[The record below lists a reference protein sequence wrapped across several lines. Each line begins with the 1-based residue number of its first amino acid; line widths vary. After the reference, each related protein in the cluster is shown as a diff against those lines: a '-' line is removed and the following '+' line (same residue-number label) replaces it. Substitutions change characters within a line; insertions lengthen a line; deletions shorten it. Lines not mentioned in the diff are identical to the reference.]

1 MDPQSDS
8 GDSSRLKILSAY
20 TGAASLEEAL
30 EDPRGLRLLWLEIL
44 VNDRI
49 DLTPWRGRE
58 EVKEAYVKACRWYH
72 TYRSL
77 IDSVV
82 GRSPL
87 PYEPGAVD
95 PRDYRVF
102 AEVLQ
107 FVAHHD

>member
-8 GDSSRLKILSAY
+8 GNSSRLKILSAY

-49 DLTPWRGRE
+49 DVTPWRGRA
-58 EVKEAYVKACRWYH
+58 EVSEAYVKACRWYH

-77 IDSVV
+77 IDSVLA
-82 GRSPL
+82 RSPL
-87 PYEPGAVD
+87 PYEAGPVD
-95 PRDYRVF
+95 SRDYRVF
-102 AEVLQ
+102 AEALQ
-107 FVAHHD
+107 FVADHA